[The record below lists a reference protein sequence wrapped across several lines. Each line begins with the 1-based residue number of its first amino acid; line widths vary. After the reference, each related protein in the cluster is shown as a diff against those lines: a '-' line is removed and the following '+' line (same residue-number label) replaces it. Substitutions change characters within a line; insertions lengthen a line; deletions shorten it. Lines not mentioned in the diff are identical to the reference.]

1 MKFLINAANLLSRHY
16 RGVGFNFFFFFFFF
30 FFSFS
35 FLFGVCVGIG
45 ERPCNCNMFPLL
57 KSGLE
62 EPLLW
67 QSLV

>member
-1 MKFLINAANLLSRHY
+1 
-16 RGVGFNFFFFFFFF
+16 
-30 FFSFS
+30 
-35 FLFGVCVGIG
+35 VGIG